1 MTAPRGSRKTCW
13 PCREAVRRAVSLPP
27 SVDHD
32 LFTSHAVHADVP
44 NRIGTPAL
52 RLGAPGPGTGP
63 FARACNSGL
72 LRARAAELFVPG
84 SGLDHLRRE
93 CRCAQLGR
101 ATGRLAGGRRFLHAG
116 VLGLVVRRSGHARL
130 ADRPGTL
137 DARRSR
143 SATAAGTVGTIC
155 CRPAG
160 VLAGV
165 GLVAGG
171 QHDARMVPALSSG
184 AASARSRRRR
194 SGVSGGAG
202 QREVAGFHGLGP
214 GRHRG
219 GCSGGGAGVPVFLGP
234 AGRAHRCCAG
244 WTGHF
249 AA

>member
-1 MTAPRGSRKTCW
+1 MTYSLHTLSTPTSRTASAP
-13 PCREAVRRAVSLPP
+13 PP
-27 SVDHD
+27 SG
-32 LFTSHAVHADVP
+32 SA
-44 NRIGTPAL
+44 
-52 RLGAPGPGTGP
+52 RLGQELGLS
-63 FARACNSGL
+63 ARACNSGL
-72 LRARAAELFVPG
+72 LRACAAELFVPG

-93 CRCAQLGR
+93 FRCAQLGR
-101 ATGRLAGGRRFLHAG
+101 TTGRLAGGRRFLHAG
-116 VLGLVVRRSGHARL
+116 ILGLVVRRSGHARL
-130 ADRPGTL
+130 ADRPCTM
-137 DARRSR
+137 DARGTR
-143 SATAAGTVGTIC
+143 SAAAAGTVGALC

-171 QHDARMVPALSSG
+171 QHGARMVPALSSG

-194 SGVSGGAG
+194 SGVSGGAR

-214 GRHRG
+214 GQHRG
-219 GCSGGGAGVPVFLGP
+219 GGFGGGAGVPVFLGP